1 MERKKKVFDVVEDMF
16 RTSFGE
22 KVRHRMFE
30 ELDNQQ
36 LIELFRNET
45 EPFNN
50 LMAYYKCAL
59 MEIETKFRVL
69 NEEFSLQHDRN
80 PIESIKTRLKSVD
93 SIVEKMHR
101 RDIPFSV
108 QNIEDNLFDI
118 AGIRVVCSFREDI
131 YFLASCLLGQ
141 DDVFLIEK
149 KDYIANPKP
158 NGYRS
163 LHLIVETPIFLQRNK
178 KMMKVEVQLRTI
190 AMDFWASLEH
200 KLKYKKNLEIKELT
214 EELKECA
221 EESAILDV
229 KMDRIRKKIEQL
241 GYMSEG
247 EDYSAAEAIF
257 GQAADGTSEENTE
270 KK

>member
-1 MERKKKVFDVVEDMF
+1 MEEKKKVFHVVEDMLK
-16 RTSFGE
+16 TPYGE
-22 KVRHRMFE
+22 KVKRKMFE
-30 ELDNQQ
+30 ELSQKE
-36 LIELFRNET
+36 IMEIFRNQI

-50 LMAYYKCAL
+50 LMSYYKCAL

-101 RDIPFSV
+101 KEISFSTE
-108 QNIEDNLFDI
+108 NIEKNLFDI

-163 LHLIVETPIFLQRNK
+163 LHLIVETPIFLEHNK

-200 KLKYKKNLEIKELT
+200 KLKYKKNLEIEELT
-214 EELKECA
+214 QDLKECA
-221 EESAILDV
+221 EESAILDL
-229 KMDRIRKKIEQL
+229 KMDRIRKRIEQL
-241 GYMSEG
+241 QY
-247 EDYSAAEAIF
+247 
-257 GQAADGTSEENTE
+257 EE
-270 KK
+270 

>member
-1 MERKKKVFDVVEDMF
+1 MMEEDKNLKTQINELRIEEIDELREIAKPFISLMMEF
-16 RTSFGE
+16 R
-22 KVRHRMFE
+22 
-30 ELDNQQ
+30 
-36 LIELFRNET
+36 
-45 EPFNN
+45 
-50 LMAYYKCAL
+50 CAL

-101 RDIPFSV
+101 KNIPFSAK
-108 QNIEDNLFDI
+108 NIEENLTDI
-118 AGIRVVCSFREDI
+118 AGVRVICSFQEDI

-163 LHLIVETPIFLQRNK
+163 LHLIVETPIFLGSHK

-200 KLKYKKNLEIKELT
+200 KLKYKKNLEIAQLT
-214 EELKECA
+214 KDLKECA
-221 EESAILDV
+221 DESAVLDA
-229 KMDRIRKKIEQL
+229 KMDAIRKRIEQL
-241 GYMSEG
+241 QYE
-247 EDYSAAEAIF
+247 
-257 GQAADGTSEENTE
+257 TEESTE
-270 KK
+270 KND